1 MSPGITNRRRVGR
14 GLVVWIA
21 GLAIGSVAQ
30 MQQGPS
36 TLRPVV
42 TVGSTTY
49 QVLAADFHVHS
60 FPGDGALLPWD
71 VAREAHRRGLDA
83 IALTNHNHMLEWDL
97 VTAARPLMP
106 KDMIVLAGEEV
117 TSPGFHLAAVGIRGP
132 VRWSRSA
139 ADVIDAVHAAG
150 GVAIAA
156 HPGHPS
162 SQAYDEAAL
171 RALDGVEAAHPL
183 KETDEQRRRAVEAFY
198 ARVLAAN
205 PSIAAIGSSDFH
217 QNAPIGSSRTFVF
230 ATERTE
236 AGILDALRAG
246 RSAGCDLRGDT
257 TGAEPWARLSTPSCK
272 AAAGLISRSPSRS
285 GGVLNAFAVG
295 CALVGLAAAISSS
308 RDES

>member
-1 MSPGITNRRRVGR
+1 MTNRRRVLR

-30 MQQGPS
+30 MQQDPS
-36 TLRPVV
+36 TLRPAL
-42 TVGSTTY
+42 TVASTTY

-106 KDMIVLAGEEV
+106 QDMIVLAGEEV
-117 TSPGFHLAAVGIRGP
+117 TSPGFHVAAVGIREP
-132 VRWSRSA
+132 VRWSHSA

-156 HPGHPS
+156 HPVQAY

-171 RALDGVEAAHPL
+171 HALDGVEAAHPSR
-183 KETDEQRRRAVEAFY
+183 ETDQRRRREIEAFY

-205 PSIAAIGSSDFH
+205 PSVAAIGSSDFH
-217 QNAPIGSSRTFVF
+217 MDASIGSSRTFVF

-236 AGILDALRAG
+236 GGILDALRAG
-246 RSAGCDLRGDT
+246 RTAACDLRGHT
-257 TGAEPWARLSTPSCK
+257 TGAEPWAHLSAPLCE
-272 AAAGLISRSPSRS
+272 AAVGQTSRSPARAS
-285 GGVLNAFAVG
+285 GVLNAFAVG
-295 CALVGLAAAISSS
+295 CALVGLAAMTISSS